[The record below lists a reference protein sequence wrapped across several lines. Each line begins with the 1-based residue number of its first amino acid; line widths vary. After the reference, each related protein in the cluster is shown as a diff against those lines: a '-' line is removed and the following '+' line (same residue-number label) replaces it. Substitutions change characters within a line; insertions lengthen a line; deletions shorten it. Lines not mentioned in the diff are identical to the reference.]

1 MTPAA
6 PPRRRPVTMTLWRL
20 EVVRLVRTHRWII
33 LFGVYVSSGVLGAL
47 TARYLSEIIGR
58 FGEGVTIVAPD
69 PRPAD
74 GIIQFVGNASQL
86 GLLAVVVVAA
96 AALTLDAKPELA
108 AFLRTKVTRPGLL
121 VLPPYAV
128 TTAGAVAAL
137 VAGTAIAWALTGALL
152 GPLPAGAV
160 LAGTGYGA
168 LYLAFAVAVVAV
180 VAGYT
185 RSQAATVFG
194 ALGVLLVFPILGTL
208 QPLQPW
214 LPSGLLTAVAPL
226 VEGSPAA
233 EHARAA
239 VVTLAATACLLLH
252 AARRIERRDL

>member
-1 MTPAA
+1 
-6 PPRRRPVTMTLWRL
+6 MTLWRL
-20 EVVRLVRTHRWII
+20 EVIRLVRTHRWII
-33 LFGVYVSSGVLGAL
+33 LFGVYVSSGALGAL
-47 TARYLSEIIGR
+47 TARYVSELIER
-58 FGEGVTIVAPD
+58 FGAGMTIVAPD

-74 GIIQFVGNASQL
+74 GITQFVGNASQL

-96 AALTLDAKPELA
+96 SALTLDAKPELA
-108 AFLRTKVTRPGLL
+108 AFLRTKVARPGLL

-137 VAGTAIAWALTGALL
+137 AVGTAIAWALTGVLL
-152 GPLPAGAV
+152 GALPTGAV
-160 LAGTGYGA
+160 LVGTGYGA

-194 ALGVLLVFPILGTL
+194 ALGVLLLFPILGTL

-214 LPSGLLTAVAPL
+214 LPSGLLTAVVAL
-226 VEGSPAA
+226 VQGTPAA
-233 EHARAA
+233 EYVRA
-239 VVTLAATACLLLH
+239 VVVTVVATAALLML
-252 AARRIERRDL
+252 AVRRLERREL

>member
-1 MTPAA
+1 
-6 PPRRRPVTMTLWRL
+6 MTLWRL
-20 EVVRLVRTHRWII
+20 EVIRLVRTHRWII
-33 LFGVYVSSGVLGAL
+33 LFGVYAAAGTLGAL
-47 TARYLSEIIGR
+47 TARYVSELIER
-58 FGEGVTIVAPD
+58 FGAGMTVAVPD

-74 GIIQFVGNASQL
+74 GVIQFVGNASQL

-96 AALTLDAKPELA
+96 SALTLDAKPELA
-108 AFLRTKVTRPGLL
+108 AFLRTKVARPGLL

-137 VAGTAIAWALTGALL
+137 VVGTAITWALTGVLL
-152 GPLPAGAV
+152 GPLPTGPMLV
-160 LAGTGYGA
+160 GTAYGA

-194 ALGVLLVFPILGTL
+194 ALGVLLLFPILGTI

-214 LPSGLLTAVAPL
+214 LPSGLLTAVAAL
-226 VEGSPAA
+226 VEGTPAA
-233 EHARAA
+233 EYARAA
-239 VVTLAATACLLLH
+239 VVTVVATAALLGL
-252 AARRIERRDL
+252 AVRRLDHREL